1 MPKPA
6 SFIFPWP
13 TFFDQNPT
21 SGTPNLERL
30 WQDGFDQK
38 NYSFTA
44 MSLSDL
50 LTSRLGS
57 PSTPLR
63 QVTLDSLEVIELI
76 MEIEERYAV
85 AVDECELLKDQTV
98 SELSEK
104 LELQING
111 RDESP
116 NVL

>member
-1 MPKPA
+1 
-6 SFIFPWP
+6 
-13 TFFDQNPT
+13 
-21 SGTPNLERL
+21 
-30 WQDGFDQK
+30 
-38 NYSFTA
+38 
-44 MSLSDL
+44 MSLSDFL
-50 LTSRLGS
+50 ATRLGS

-85 AVDECELLKDQTV
+85 TVDECDLLKDQTV
-98 SELSEK
+98 GELSEK
-104 LELQING
+104 LELRIKG